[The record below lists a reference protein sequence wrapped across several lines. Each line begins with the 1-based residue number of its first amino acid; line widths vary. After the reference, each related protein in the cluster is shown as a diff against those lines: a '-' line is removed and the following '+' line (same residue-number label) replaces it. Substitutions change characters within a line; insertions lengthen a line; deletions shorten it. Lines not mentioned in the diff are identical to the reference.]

1 MQPLS
6 MFLRVGNVNLEKVK
20 AYHREHPGER
30 RIFGTLIK
38 EHAARGE
45 FTIPRAHILVFQE
58 PDGWAWRINCT
69 RLLGLDATDPDD
81 LTTAEIEG
89 RGQVAFLMDFLRKH
103 VPGFENCVLI
113 ETGAQAG
120 VRETRRIVGEYVLQ
134 VTDLAAEKPFP
145 DTIALSS
152 YPVDIHQVDGSFGG
166 VTDEYRTANAYSI
179 PYRSLVPLQVDGLLA
194 AGRCLSATHEAAG
207 AVRTMPA
214 VCAMGHAAGV
224 AAALAARHRVPPRH
238 IEVRELQAQL
248 LDQDAVLNIGTT

>member
-1 MQPLS
+1 

-89 RGQVAFLMDFLRKH
+89 RRQVAFLMDFLRKH

-194 AGRCLSATHEAAG
+194 AGRCLSATHEARQQAPCG
-207 AVRTMPA
+207 PCLRS
-214 VCAMGHAAGV
+214 
-224 AAALAARHRVPPRH
+224 VPWGTRPVWRLRWPRGIASLH
-238 IEVRELQAQL
+238 
-248 LDQDAVLNIGTT
+248 GTSRSASFRPNCSIRMRS